1 VIAPENKM
9 NSIQP
14 TTDAM
19 NSIQPTTNAMNIET
33 KPQREGGHIS
43 SSSRSRR
50 LATTILALTIL
61 GPIFAFAQI
70 PPRFYWKNLA
80 GGNAVPVIFQSLSG
94 NANPMDPADFLS
106 GNAAIDANV
115 AMVGYAKMLPLFDR
129 TLTLAVLETVGRVSG
144 ETTIAGRSYNQ
155 SANGFGDPMLEV
167 GYNLIGPKAIKNI
180 PDMLRYEPKLSLDLI
195 VDVVFPI
202 GEYDSD
208 QALNL
213 GMNRWYGRV
222 GAPIV
227 WQIGPWVPGRRTTFE
242 VFPSVWFYG
251 DNDDFVGQTL
261 STDPKF
267 QLEAHLTRD
276 FTEHFWGSL
285 DTTYMAGG
293 KSSLNGVAGDSLN
306 TLGVG
311 FTLGYQITDNLSL
324 TAGYMATVNDSA
336 PTDLKMDVFRISLT
350 YGWHKLVQ
358 GMNRL
363 KSEE

>member
-1 VIAPENKM
+1 M
-9 NSIQP
+9 N
-14 TTDAM
+14 A
-19 NSIQPTTNAMNIET
+19 ET
-33 KPQREGGHIS
+33 ERQRQWSHGASVARTRH
-43 SSSRSRR
+43 
-50 LATTILALTIL
+50 LAAAILVLTLFGPMLAL
-61 GPIFAFAQI
+61 AQI
-70 PPRFYWKNLA
+70 PPRFYWKSLA
-80 GGNAVPVIFQSLSG
+80 GGNAVPVIYQSLSG
-94 NANPMDPADFLS
+94 NANPMDPANFVSAD
-106 GNAAIDANV
+106 ADIDANV
-115 AMVGYAKMLPLFDR
+115 AIVGYAKLLPLFDR
-129 TLTLAVLETVGRVSG
+129 TLTLAVLEPVGGISG
-144 ETTIAGRSYNQ
+144 ETTIAGRSYDE

-167 GYNLIGPKAIKNI
+167 GYNLIGPKAIMNI

-242 VFPSVWFYG
+242 VFPSVWFFS
-251 DNDDFVGQTL
+251 DNNDYVGQTL

-285 DTTYMAGG
+285 DTTYLAGG

-311 FTLGYQITDNLSL
+311 FTLGYQINDNLSL
-324 TAGYMATVNDSA
+324 TAGYIATVNDSE
-336 PTDLKMDVFRISLT
+336 PTDLQMDGFRLSLT
-350 YGWHKLVQ
+350 YGWHKIVEGQ
-358 GMNRL
+358 KRL
-363 KSEE
+363 NSGE

>member
-1 VIAPENKM
+1 
-9 NSIQP
+9 
-14 TTDAM
+14 M
-19 NSIQPTTNAMNIET
+19 NSIQPTTNPMNIET

-43 SSSRSRR
+43 SRSRSRR

-61 GPIFAFAQI
+61 GPMFAFAQI
-70 PPRFYWKNLA
+70 PPRFYWKSLA
-80 GGNAVPVIFQSLSG
+80 GGNAVPIIYQSFSG
-94 NANPMDPADFLS
+94 NANPMDPADLVLT
-106 GNAAIDANV
+106 NANANANVEANV

-129 TLTLAVLETVGRVSG
+129 TLTLAALETVGRISG
-144 ETTIAGRSYNQ
+144 DFAGQSQ
-155 SANGFGDPMLEV
+155 SANGFGDPTLEV
-167 GYNLIGPKAIKNI
+167 GYNLIGPKAIMNI
-180 PDMLRYEPKLSLDLI
+180 PDMLRYEPKFSLDLI

-202 GEYDSD
+202 GEYNSD

-242 VFPSVWFYG
+242 VFPSVWFFS
-251 DNDDFVGQTL
+251 DNNDYVGQTL

-276 FTEHFWGSL
+276 FTETFWGSL
-285 DTTYMAGG
+285 DATYLAGG
-293 KSSLNGVAGDSLN
+293 KSSVNGVAGDSLN
-306 TLGVG
+306 TPAIG
-311 FTLGYQITDNLSL
+311 FTLGYQINDNLSL
-324 TAGYMATVNDSA
+324 TAGYIATVNDSKS
-336 PTDLKMDVFRISLT
+336 TDLKMDGFRISLT

>member
-14 TTDAM
+14 TT
-19 NSIQPTTNAMNIET
+19 NAMKTEP
-33 KPQREGGHIS
+33 KPQREGGHIF

-61 GPIFAFAQI
+61 SPIFAFAQI
-70 PPRFYWKNLA
+70 PPRFYWKSLSGA
-80 GGNAVPVIFQSLSG
+80 NAVPVIFQSLSG
-94 NANPMDPADFLS
+94 NANPLDPANFVSAD
-106 GNAAIDANV
+106 AAIDANV
-115 AMVGYAKMLPLFDR
+115 AMVGYAKLLPLFDR

-144 ETTIAGRSYNQ
+144 ETTIAGQSYNQ
-155 SANGFGDPMLEV
+155 SATGFGDPLLEV

-180 PDMLRYEPKLSLDLI
+180 PDMLRYEPKFSLDLI
-195 VDVVFPI
+195 VDVALPI
-202 GEYDSD
+202 GEYDNE

-213 GMNRWYGRV
+213 GQNRWYGRV

-251 DNDDFVGQTL
+251 DNDDLVGQTL
-261 STDPKF
+261 STDPKL
-267 QLEAHLTRD
+267 QVEAHLTRD
-276 FTEHFWGSL
+276 FTETFWGSL
-285 DTTYMAGG
+285 DTTYLAGG
-293 KSSLNGVAGDSLN
+293 KSSVDGDAGDSLN
-306 TLGVG
+306 TLAIG
-311 FTLGYQITDNLSL
+311 FTLGYQINDNLSL
-324 TAGYMATVNDSA
+324 TAGYMATVNDSE
-336 PTDLKMDVFRISLT
+336 PTDLQMDGFRLSLT

-363 KSEE
+363 KSE